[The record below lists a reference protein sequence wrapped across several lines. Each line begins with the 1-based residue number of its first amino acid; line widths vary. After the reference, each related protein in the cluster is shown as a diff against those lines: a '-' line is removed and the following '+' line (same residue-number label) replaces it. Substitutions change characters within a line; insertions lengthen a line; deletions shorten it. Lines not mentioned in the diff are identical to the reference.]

1 MGEGHRCH
9 RFLRRPA
16 YWRPRPRASWSLPMP
31 VLDRFSLAGRSALV
45 TGGNRGLGLAFVRA
59 LAEAGARGAFTPP
72 GTPRNA
78 AVGDAPAEEGHQ
90 GPALDPGNTD
100 AAPLPRA
107 VGRTRPPPR

>member
-31 VLDRFSLAGRSALV
+31 VLDRFSLVGRSALV

-59 LAEAGARGAFTPP
+59 LAEAGARGAFPPP
-72 GTPRNA
+72 GTPRHKL
-78 AVGDAPAEEGHQ
+78 GGGAPPGGGGK
-90 GPALDPGNTD
+90 GPALD
-100 AAPLPRA
+100 A
-107 VGRTRPPPR
+107 GRTERAPGAPGGGRPP